1 MGKNIKAI
9 TLGTLHNEL
18 FFDKKV
24 SISFDTITNTLD
36 ADLNVLVQIE
46 PPSII
51 NTTQTIINNQ
61 NKFDII
67 FAWNND
73 ILNKCPN
80 SVLFPFGSCWINEE
94 DQKIHEKTKETS
106 IIASVKRKT
115 IGHNLRH
122 NIIQSNLIELDLFG
136 NGYNPIENKIA
147 ALKDYR
153 FSLIIENEKMEN
165 WFTEKIIDCLVTGT
179 IPIYWGCPNIGD
191 YFDTNGFIMF
201 NDIDDFKSKIHQFN
215 KDTYVSMLPFI
226 KNNFTLAKKYVD
238 FWGRVKK
245 EIDLHL

>member
-1 MGKNIKAI
+1 MGKNIKVI

-24 SISFDTITNTLD
+24 SISFDTIANTLD

-46 PPSII
+46 PPSIM
-51 NTTQTIINNQ
+51 NTTQAIINNQ
-61 NKFDII
+61 NKFNVI
-67 FAWNND
+67 FTWNKD
-73 ILNKCPN
+73 ILNKCSN
-80 SVLFPFGSCWINEE
+80 SVLFPFGSCWIKNE
-94 DQKIHEKTKETS
+94 DRKIHEKTKETS

-136 NGYNPIENKIA
+136 NGYNPIENKIT

-153 FSLIIENEKMEN
+153 FSLIIENEKMDN

-191 YFDTNGFIMF
+191 YFDTRGFIIIESIEDLATKKNML
-201 NDIDDFKSKIHQFN
+201 NDA
-215 KDTYVSMLPFI
+215 TYFEMLPYI
-226 KNNFTLAKKYVD
+226 KTNFELAKNYTD
-238 FWGRVKK
+238 FWSRLEGKIK
-245 EIDLHL
+245 LLI